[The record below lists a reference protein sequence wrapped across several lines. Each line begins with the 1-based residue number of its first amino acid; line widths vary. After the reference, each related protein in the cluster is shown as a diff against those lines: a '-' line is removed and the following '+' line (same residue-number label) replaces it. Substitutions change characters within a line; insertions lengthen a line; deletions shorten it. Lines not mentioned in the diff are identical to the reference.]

1 MKRFLALV
9 GISTMVVAGVAA
21 APAGADPVA
30 AGSASAYGA
39 TIALGGTEAVPPTPL
54 VEIELPPGGEAEDTT
69 IGIPAEPVAV
79 SGTLNASAVA
89 HAASDVASQLTV
101 EAQEVEG
108 PYNVAAV
115 SLIEGLDVLL
125 DAAGEGVSLVSAAAV
140 RAEAVAVCRAGAI
153 EYSANSEIID
163 LDVGGTDIPLNAP
176 VTQLIDAIAEVLD
189 TSGLNAVVDVDRNVI
204 TELDGGGI
212 AVDALRISV
221 LEAGGPAVLVTV
233 GHAEVAGATCGAA
246 PECSDAVDNADGED
260 TLADA
265 DDPGCHTDGD
275 AGNPASYDP
284 NDPSEADGARP
295 ECSDTVDNADGE
307 DTLADA
313 DDPGCHTDGDAG
325 NPASYDPNDPSE
337 LDGPAPA
344 GALPRTGGAADVA
357 VLGGSLLGAL
367 AIGLQLLRR
376 RALA

>member
-1 MKRFLALV
+1 MKRILALV
-9 GISTMVVAGVAA
+9 ATSTMTAA
-21 APAGADPVA
+21 VLATPAAADPVS

-39 TIALGGTEAVPPTPL
+39 TVALAGTDVIPPLPHVT
-54 VEIELPPGGEAEDTT
+54 IELPPGGEAEET
-69 IGIPAEPVAV
+69 IVDLPAGPLAV
-79 SGTLNASAVA
+79 NGTINASAVA
-89 HAASDVASQLTV
+89 HSVSDVTSQLTV
-101 EAQEVEG
+101 DVQEVEG

-125 DAAGEGVSLVSAAAV
+125 DVAGDGVSLVSAAAV

-153 EYSANSEIID
+153 EYSASSEIID
-163 LDVGGTDIPLNAP
+163 LDVAGTDIPLNAP
-176 VTQLIDAIAEVLD
+176 VTQLIDAIAEVLA
-189 TSGLNAVVDVDRNVI
+189 TSGLDAVVDVDRNVV

-221 LEAGGPAVLVTV
+221 VEAGGPVALVTI
-233 GHAEVAGATCGAA
+233 GHAEVSGATCGAA

-265 DDPGCHTDGD
+265 DDPGCHTDGN

-284 NDPSEADGARP
+284 NDGDETDGARP
-295 ECSDTVDNADGE
+295 ECADTVDNADGE

-313 DDPGCHTDGDAG
+313 DDPGCHTDENAG

-337 LDGPAPA
+337 ADRPAPA

-357 VLGGSLLGAL
+357 VVGGSLLGAL
-367 AIGLQLLRR
+367 ALGLHALRR
-376 RALA
+376 RALV